1 MTELRV
7 WRAHERDRE
16 TAFQLVQ
23 EYNDAVDVVLRDSP
37 ESFEK
42 DYFGQARACGWRKRA
57 RQVVGCIA
65 LRPLRAEEQAAEI
78 KRMYVR
84 PEFRGSGAALALLV
98 ALEQYAEA
106 HGYEW
111 LYLDSKDDLKAALRF
126 YDRHGYEACERYNHN
141 PQATVFLR
149 KALHPRAEQCRRID
163 LGCEPKRAIALGQ
176 PTGSGRDSALVWS
189 AVRVRADL
197 QSPEKNLEEDESVV
211 MR

>member
-42 DYFGQARACGWRKRA
+42 DYFRPGAGLWLAQTG

-78 KRMYVR
+78 KRLYVR

-106 HGYEW
+106 SSYEW

-141 PQATVFLR
+141 EQATVFLR
-149 KALHPRAEQCRRID
+149 KALHPRAERMHGEST
-163 LGCEPKRAIALGQ
+163 LGL
-176 PTGSGRDSALVWS
+176 
-189 AVRVRADL
+189 
-197 QSPEKNLEEDESVV
+197 
-211 MR
+211 